1 MLKVFSLEMCLFLIG
16 TNFVV
21 YKDTLSLWTMQNFI
35 KISFVKVNEEIN
47 QNHSKLKQSNI

>member
-1 MLKVFSLEMCLFLIG
+1 MCLFLIG

-47 QNHSKLKQSNI
+47 QNYSKLKQSNI